1 MASRNA
7 LRRGARHTRISCP
20 SAMILGFIHK
30 FDVARKVLRFNL
42 YPDGTRGL
50 LDLTVDHDLIR

>member
-1 MASRNA
+1 
-7 LRRGARHTRISCP
+7 
-20 SAMILGFIHK
+20 MILGFIHK